1 MVCVAYLPQSHK
13 LTLSLAA
20 LLLPLLAG
28 AAVAEDPDVQFDCDP
43 TVVCRDIT
51 PVDFSLSNPD
61 EKIIE
66 ATIRISTR
74 MTQVQPKTLLNWF
87 TKLKVLWDE

>member
-1 MVCVAYLPQSHK
+1 MLCNAYLPQSHK
-13 LTLSLAA
+13 ITWSLAT

-43 TVVCRDIT
+43 VVACRDIT

-61 EKIIE
+61 EKII
-66 ATIRISTR
+66 
-74 MTQVQPKTLLNWF
+74 
-87 TKLKVLWDE
+87 